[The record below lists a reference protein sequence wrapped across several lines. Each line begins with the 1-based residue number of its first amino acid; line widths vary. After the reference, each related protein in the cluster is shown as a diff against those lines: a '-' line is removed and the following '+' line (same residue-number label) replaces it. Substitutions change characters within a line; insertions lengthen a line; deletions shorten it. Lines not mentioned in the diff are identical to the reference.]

1 MQSVV
6 VMRTELVFI
15 ALAGL
20 TVGCA
25 KTGPARSPDGGS
37 QAIAAEPVSVA
48 PPPPAAPPTGEA
60 SAAPAPPPAAST
72 PPAEAPAGSCRTRT
86 ARARG
91 DIVGSERTQSGAM
104 EPVLDL
110 VPGEELCVETQKKHW
125 QLVGLRLVDRAAHP
139 GSSLSVSLSSS
150 GAKCATLHIENPY
163 NMVLHYSLQVLRP
176 GKTKREHA
184 VACPVEPGKSKD
196 TEFKGVVSHVIV
208 SNLHLKGPGT
218 AGSMLCQ

>member
-1 MQSVV
+1 
-6 VMRTELVFI
+6 MRTKLVFI

-25 KTGPARSPDGGS
+25 KNGPARSPDGGS
-37 QAIAAEPVSVA
+37 QAFAAEPVSVPA
-48 PPPPAAPPTGEA
+48 PPPAAPPAA
-60 SAAPAPPPAAST
+60 SASPAPPPSASA

-86 ARARG
+86 ARAQR

-110 VPGEELCVETQKKHW
+110 VPGDELCVETQKKHW
-125 QLVGLRLVDRAAHP
+125 QLVGLGLVPTAAHP
-139 GSSLSVSLSSS
+139 DRTLSVTLTRDS
-150 GAKCATLHIENPY
+150 GQGATLHIVNPY
-163 NMVLHYSLQVLRP
+163 NMMLHYSLEVLRP

-196 TEFKGVVSHVIV
+196 TEFKGEVGHVFV